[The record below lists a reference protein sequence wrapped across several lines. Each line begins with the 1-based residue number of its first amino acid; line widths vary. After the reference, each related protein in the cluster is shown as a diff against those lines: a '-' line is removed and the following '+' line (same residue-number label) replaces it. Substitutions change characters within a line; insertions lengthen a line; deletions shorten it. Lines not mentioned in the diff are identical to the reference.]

1 MSNVHLPRVLLGGLI
16 AGLVMNVGEAALH
29 AGLLGRD
36 TEALYKT
43 LNVLPPNPAQTLPLL
58 IALAF
63 VMGIVSIWLYAAIYS
78 LDGSRGRS
86 VVMTGVVVWFLAHA
100 WSGVYMAAGYA
111 GVFTAR
117 LAWIPVLWGLLEAT
131 LAVLAGSFVY
141 KPYAR

>member
-100 WSGVYMAAGYA
+100 WSG
-111 GVFTAR
+111 
-117 LAWIPVLWGLLEAT
+117 
-131 LAVLAGSFVY
+131 
-141 KPYAR
+141 